1 MKLSCCRCDQ
11 VFSVCIIWELG
22 FSLFSLNHIHFH
34 LNHFRSVLAG
44 YASWRAGSTVDI
56 GSLQWMVTLP
66 MDSLPLL
73 YHSSN
78 FLVINKFFDVKI
90 NSDDPED
97 TVTIATLLHLS
108 YPAFLD
114 KSIKHGYR

>member
-1 MKLSCCRCDQ
+1 
-11 VFSVCIIWELG
+11 
-22 FSLFSLNHIHFH
+22 
-34 LNHFRSVLAG
+34 VLAAHLSWH
-44 YASWRAGSTVDI
+44 ASSIVHGGSCQQLMT
-56 GSLQWMVTLP
+56 SS

-78 FLVINKFFDVKI
+78 FFVINKHFDVKI

-97 TVTIATLLHLS
+97 TITIATLLHQS

-114 KSIKHGYR
+114 KNVKHGFR